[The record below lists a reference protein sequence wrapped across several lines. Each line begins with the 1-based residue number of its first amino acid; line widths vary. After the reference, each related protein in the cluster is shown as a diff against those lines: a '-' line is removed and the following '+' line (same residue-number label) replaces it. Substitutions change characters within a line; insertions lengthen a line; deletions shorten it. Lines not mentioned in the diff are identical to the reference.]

1 MIPYSGPEDVTGEAQ
16 YEPPDDETTVLDW
29 LASSKRL
36 PAPYAKFAVID
47 LTELIPAGEEHFLY
61 MGSCI
66 RNSRVAPRFLDRMLK
81 AVGWQV
87 AGAPL
92 QPPRQP
98 RARRGEFGEGS
109 CP

>member
-47 LTELIPAGEEHFLY
+47 SCFVVSVVMAG
-61 MGSCI
+61 
-66 RNSRVAPRFLDRMLK
+66 
-81 AVGWQV
+81 
-87 AGAPL
+87 
-92 QPPRQP
+92 
-98 RARRGEFGEGS
+98 
-109 CP
+109 